1 MRPTAPVAVFVFA
14 SASLASAQPVNT
26 AKDAIAA
33 IESAEALEAASS
45 QGPSP
50 PRPASNPG
58 TWIHPEDYP
67 SWAAAYD
74 VGGTVTVLV
83 DVDAEGAV
91 VNCAVREGSGIAD
104 LDRLACEKIT
114 ERARFVPA
122 RDAEGN
128 RAPNQWQNQVVW
140 VAPEAQDVAFENVP
154 EPGELTVNM
163 VIERDGTVSKCAVER
178 ATGGLALP
186 GAQSAFCAN
195 LGPFQPLLGADG
207 KPERR
212 RIRLRSSIEH
222 LPAP

>member
-1 MRPTAPVAVFVFA
+1 
-14 SASLASAQPVNT
+14 
-26 AKDAIAA
+26 
-33 IESAEALEAASS
+33 
-45 QGPSP
+45 
-50 PRPASNPG
+50 
-58 TWIHPEDYP
+58 
-67 SWAAAYD
+67 
-74 VGGTVTVLV
+74 
-83 DVDAEGAV
+83 
-91 VNCAVREGSGIAD
+91 
-104 LDRLACEKIT
+104 
-114 ERARFVPA
+114 
-122 RDAEGN
+122 
-128 RAPNQWQNQVVW
+128 VW